1 MFVVIVAYPIL
12 DAMLMIPAIVILV
25 EFRKEP
31 VWFIPWVCESLGIFL
46 IVISDSWF
54 ALIVLTSLVE
64 QLWLSALFFAAHFLV
79 MAAGLLWYIRVLVP
93 SSSLSAEHPK
103 KSLKATA
110 SQAKRS
116 RAVRLAVVSAVAGL
130 VILGFLIYPSSPL
143 NVLSASTN
151 FEVIMPPSGG
161 NRTLMIGGLIPL
173 TGASSTLGQSENAAL
188 KIAVKD
194 VNSYFASIHSRTIV
208 GLVIEDTRTNPD
220 TTLER
225 LKDLA
230 NRGVR
235 IVVGPSTSADLE
247 QIKSYANQNGI
258 LIVSP
263 SSTAP
268 SLSIPGDNIFR
279 LVPDDTHQAQAIS
292 IKMWQDGVRA
302 IIPIWRKDIYGNGLV
317 AAVQKDFESLGG
329 RVLAGVGYEPRTGDF
344 STSLNRINFM
354 VWQQDLRTL
363 SDIISQAVARYGA
376 DKVGVYLVSF
386 DEVVPIFIQAQ
397 SDPILFNVKWY
408 GSDGS
413 ALNDKVVRNVGA
425 AEFAQ
430 HTGFVSPILGIGN
443 HTTAFKSVEDQIR
456 QNIGSTPRSYAMV
469 SYDAFWL
476 ASLTENNVKGQSDIN
491 ILKKT
496 FLQLAN
502 SHIGITGNTSLNQAG
517 DRKYSDYDFWA
528 IVASDGNG
536 DHGSNFEW
544 KLVGRFQ
551 SNQGQAA
558 IG

>member
-1 MFVVIVAYPIL
+1 
-12 DAMLMIPAIVILV
+12 
-25 EFRKEP
+25 
-31 VWFIPWVCESLGIFL
+31 
-46 IVISDSWF
+46 
-54 ALIVLTSLVE
+54 
-64 QLWLSALFFAAHFLV
+64 
-79 MAAGLLWYIRVLVP
+79 
-93 SSSLSAEHPK
+93 
-103 KSLKATA
+103 
-110 SQAKRS
+110 
-116 RAVRLAVVSAVAGL
+116 
-130 VILGFLIYPSSPL
+130 
-143 NVLSASTN
+143 
-151 FEVIMPPSGG
+151 
-161 NRTLMIGGLIPL
+161 
-173 TGASSTLGQSENAAL
+173 
-188 KIAVKD
+188 
-194 VNSYFASIHSRTIV
+194 
-208 GLVIEDTRTNPD
+208 
-220 TTLER
+220 
-225 LKDLA
+225 
-230 NRGVR
+230 
-235 IVVGPSTSADLE
+235 VGPSTSADLE

-363 SDIISQAVARYGA
+363 SDKISQAVARYGA

-430 HTGFVSPILGIGN
+430 HTGFVSPIFGIGN

-456 QNIGSTPRSYAMV
+456 QNIGSTPRSYAMA

-528 IVASDGNG
+528 IVASGGNG

-551 SNQGQAA
+551 SNQGNYTGFGLSRQNELIRTGSLA
-558 IG
+558 